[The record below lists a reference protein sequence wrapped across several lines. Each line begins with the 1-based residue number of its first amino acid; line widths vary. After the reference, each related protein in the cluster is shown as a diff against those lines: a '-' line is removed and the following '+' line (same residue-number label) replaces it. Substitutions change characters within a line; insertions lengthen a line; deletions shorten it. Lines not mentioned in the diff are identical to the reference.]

1 MLKSLKASKGI
12 FMNDIAAVFI
22 KLFSQITE
30 GIGEV
35 RIWGILPVYLLLYT
49 LAGVIA
55 VRFTGGAAVTKEIR
69 NFRNR
74 PSGFFLYQCM
84 RRFRKMALAVTVVF
98 LIVPAFFAINYR
110 LNVLLSVLGE
120 NISSLA
126 GIVIGL
132 TTIVLTVSVVII
144 LFHKNYYLVFSI
156 SDVLKSFH
164 FNGCIGVLLSGCLGF
179 CCFALWQMYLEEGTV
194 LFSLVMLALE
204 WCVICCFVSS
214 GLSFFIIYRVMFSN
228 TKVELRQLGRLY
240 RIFRGGEKP
249 DDSQTVSAKHWEEG
263 AVRTNVEYLCAEY
276 ISDARS
282 LPIHRV
288 RHLEYLSGEERKRSL
303 KDLYNKALTTFIF
316 IALGVWIISMTVVG
330 IILGK
335 EGTGFLLADTILLAV
350 ATLPAYFGYRKGGHG
365 QAQTVFDDALGYEM
379 ELENGKR
386 KRIPRMKFRF
396 ANRYDRFI
404 RSMNSLAAF
413 FCIGIERGMEPEM
426 TDKAIE
432 IVCDWLSD
440 VKEKHSCIY
449 LPVFAAGYFAYMKG
463 QRPESCAKCYK
474 KLVCNEEA
482 EKKGKRWPDITLT
495 EARQAEEMIKGTSKE
510 ELDSMIKGHLC
521 DLTGKNLSSENE
533 PEASF
538 DLYLAW
544 LGSYAEA

>member
-1 MLKSLKASKGI
+1 
-12 FMNDIAAVFI
+12 MNDIAGFFM
-22 KLFSQITE
+22 KLLSQITQ

-49 LAGVIA
+49 LAGIIA
-55 VRFTGGAAVTKEIR
+55 VRFTGGAAVTKQIR
-69 NFRNR
+69 DFRNR
-74 PSGFFLYQCM
+74 PSGFFLYRCM
-84 RRFRKMALAVTVVF
+84 LSFRKMALAVTVVF
-98 LIVPAFFAINYR
+98 LIVPAFFAVNYR
-110 LNVLLSVLGE
+110 FNALLGVLGD
-120 NISSLA
+120 NIASLA

-164 FNGCIGVLLSGCLGF
+164 FNGCIGVLLVSCLGF
-179 CCFALWQMYLEEGTV
+179 CCFALWQMFLDKEALLY
-194 LFSLVMLALE
+194 SLVMLALE
-204 WCVICCFVSS
+204 WCVLCCFAAS

-240 RIFRGGEKP
+240 RIFRGGDKP
-249 DDSQTVSAKHWEEG
+249 DESQTVSARNWEEG

-288 RHLEYLSGEERKRSL
+288 RHLEYLSGQERKQSL

-330 IILGK
+330 IVLGK
-335 EGTGFLLADTILLAV
+335 EGTGFLLIDTILLAV
-350 ATLPAYFGYRKGGHG
+350 VTLPAYFGYRKDGHG
-365 QAQTVFDDALGYEM
+365 QAQAVFDDALGYEM
-379 ELENGKR
+379 ELENGK
-386 KRIPRMKFRF
+386 KKKIPRMKVRP
-396 ANRYDRFI
+396 ANRFDRFI
-404 RSMNSLAAF
+404 RSMNSLTAF
-413 FCIGIERGMEPEM
+413 FCIGIERGMSPEM
-426 TDKAIE
+426 TDKAID

-449 LPVFAAGYFAYMKG
+449 LPVFAAGYFAYING

-474 KLVCNEEA
+474 KLISNEEA
-482 EKKGKRWPDITLT
+482 EKKGKRWPDITLA
-495 EARQAEEMIKGTSKE
+495 EAKQAEEMIKGTSKE
-510 ELDSMIKGHLC
+510 ELGSMILGHLY
-521 DLTGKNLSSENE
+521 DLTGETPSSEGE
-533 PEASF
+533 QKTSF
-538 DLYLAW
+538 DAYLAW
-544 LGSYAEA
+544 LGSCAEA